1 MSIILRVEHADS
13 PFGRDESTARIP
25 SPTEIADRR
34 LTSIRIEDILDGVSG
49 AEVTL
54 FRSDWVE
61 ILPHVSRTAD
71 AFTIEEDD
79 NLVFGGRLDDFQ
91 FSGETVSLRLQ
102 SFETDALEARPV
114 GNIEEG
120 EEPFINP
127 DPFPYLGEEDGIIV
141 EELIDGTERDGLTGQ
156 VPGIDTLDTGT
167 IETVEADARV
177 RDSHQFPG
185 VIMRDLTERTG
196 AILRYN
202 ADQTVDY
209 IERLG
214 DDLDVTLTSDALVAP
229 PRIRSS
235 ASNDFS
241 GVFAFL
247 PDETDNFEVQSW
259 TAPTIDDP
267 PPRDVFTRERAEGVV
282 DGGVVG
288 PKVDELLADIEQ
300 AREQLLV
307 EARID
312 AQLTDMTFGLD
323 DTVRVDFPEFEI
335 RRERLRVVERVRRI
349 GSEGETVELKL
360 SNRRFTAPV

>member
-1 MSIILRVEHADS
+1 MSIILRVDHADS

-34 LTSIRIEDILDGVSG
+34 LTSVRIEDVLDGVSG

-54 FRSDWVE
+54 FRSDWAE

-71 AFTIEEDD
+71 AFTIEEDGE
-79 NLVFGGRLDDFQ
+79 LVFGGRLDDFQ
-91 FSGETVSLRLQ
+91 FSGETVSLRLR
-102 SFETDALEARPV
+102 SFEADAVEARPV
-114 GNIEEG
+114 GNIEEV
-120 EEPFINP
+120 EEPFVSA
-127 DPFPYLGEEDGIIV
+127 DPFPYLGEEDDIIV
-141 EELIDGTERDGLTGQ
+141 EELIDGTERDGLDFQ
-156 VPGIDTLDTGT
+156 VPGIDTPNIGT
-167 IETVEADARV
+167 IETVEENARV

-209 IERLG
+209 VERLG

-241 GVFAFL
+241 GVFGFL
-247 PDETDNFEVQSW
+247 PDETDNSDVQSW
-259 TAPTIDDP
+259 QASTIDDP
-267 PPRDVFTRERAEGVV
+267 PPRDVFTRERAQV
-282 DGGVVG
+282 DDDEFVPG
-288 PKVDELLADIEQ
+288 PEIEEILADIEQ

-307 EARID
+307 EATID
-312 AQLTDMTFGLD
+312 PQLTDMDIGLD

-349 GSEGETVELKL
+349 GSDGETLELKL

>member
-1 MSIILRVEHADS
+1 MSIILRVDHADS

-71 AFTIEEDD
+71 AFTIEEDGE
-79 NLVFGGRLDDFQ
+79 LVFGGRLDDFQ
-91 FSGETVSLRLQ
+91 FSGETVSLRLR
-102 SFETDALEARPV
+102 SFEADAVEARPV
-114 GNIEEG
+114 GNIEEV
-120 EEPFINP
+120 EEPFVSA
-127 DPFPYLGEEDGIIV
+127 DPFPYLGEEDDIIV
-141 EELIDGTERDGLTGQ
+141 EELIDGTERFGLTGQ

-209 IERLG
+209 VERLG
-214 DDLDVTLTSDALVAP
+214 DDLDVTLTSDALVARHARHRHDRDGRGGRTR
-229 PRIRSS
+229 PRLTPVSRCDY
-235 ASNDFS
+235 ARPHRAHR
-241 GVFAFL
+241 G
-247 PDETDNFEVQSW
+247 
-259 TAPTIDDP
+259 DP
-267 PPRDVFTRERAEGVV
+267 PVQRRPDRRLCRATRRRLGRVA
-282 DGGVVG
+282 
-288 PKVDELLADIEQ
+288 DE
-300 AREQLLV
+300 
-307 EARID
+307 
-312 AQLTDMTFGLD
+312 
-323 DTVRVDFPEFEI
+323 
-335 RRERLRVVERVRRI
+335 
-349 GSEGETVELKL
+349 
-360 SNRRFTAPV
+360 